1 VYKLNRFATKSGRYM
16 IFAIPF
22 FEMSFPEVS
31 LEKRHYN
38 IEYNTSRLRTDKV
51 EIKIPENFNVKY
63 LPPALRI
70 QSPYVEFEVIYDQQG
85 DSINIRRK
93 LAFPRRIVPVAD
105 YLTYKQDLE
114 KIAHASKQKIF
125 LEEKASEE
133 VKP

>member
-1 VYKLNRFATKSGRYM
+1 M
-16 IFAIPF
+16 
-22 FEMSFPEVS
+22 
-31 LEKRHYN
+31 
-38 IEYNTSRLRTDKV
+38 
-51 EIKIPENFNVKY
+51 
-63 LPPALRI
+63 RI